1 MHQKVVDIWG
11 IYLCHVWLCRD
22 WELKCASRRLTWYDI
37 GGLVSCRTTPCW
49 TCCPFPPHTLTG
61 PSAQIHHMW
70 HWKNVTR
77 RHHRMRVCYTYDN
90 LMILYVYYMDAYY
103 TWTLA
108 HTHRSYPLYSVHI
121 PFPYSISLYLSL
133 SYRLHFSFQVAHNT
147 SIPSLVPLLIKDPPQ
162 HGFTSTK
169 VKLISAKLPSAAFS
183 AGDWLW
189 SEATE
194 VTDGSQGVEV
204 GAGNAR
210 GCFWWKT
217 WDFTN

>member
-77 RHHRMRVCYTYDN
+77 RHHRMRVCYTYDT
-90 LMILYVYYMDAYY
+90 LCILYGCILHMNAPP
-103 TWTLA
+103 
-108 HTHRSYPLYSVHI
+108 HTHIISIIFRT
-121 PFPYSISLYLSL
+121 YSIPIFYKSILISQID
-133 SYRLHFSFQVAHNT
+133 FMSFQVAHIT
-147 SIPSLVPLLIKDPPQ
+147 SIPSLVPLPD
-162 HGFTSTK
+162 H
-169 VKLISAKLPSAAFS
+169 
-183 AGDWLW
+183 
-189 SEATE
+189 
-194 VTDGSQGVEV
+194 
-204 GAGNAR
+204 
-210 GCFWWKT
+210 
-217 WDFTN
+217 